1 MWESESSGLNQQ
13 CKLETPYKMH
23 PYRFAIYIYEFNF
36 EVFSKLINSMGKQF
50 VIAYDQA
57 ATLPMP
63 VSGGILDYSIV
74 YI

>member
-1 MWESESSGLNQQ
+1 
-13 CKLETPYKMH
+13 MH
-23 PYRFAIYIYEFNF
+23 PYRFAIYIHEFNF

-50 VIAYDQA
+50 KFIIAYDQA